1 MNPEFKVQSKIFLID
16 AIGAAISV
24 LFLYL
29 IYKFEHL
36 FGMPQ
41 NVVTV
46 FIGIALVF
54 CINSSTIYLFKPKK
68 WRQFL
73 TIIAVLNIS
82 YCLFTTYH
90 VFQNL
95 DTITTLGYVYFI
107 GEIIIIL
114 TLATFE
120 FLLAKR

>member
-1 MNPEFKVQSKIFLID
+1 MNTAVKMQSKIFLID

-29 IYKFEHL
+29 IYRFEHL

-54 CINSSTIYLFKPKK
+54 CMYSSTIYLVKPKK

-95 DTITTLGYVYFI
+95 DTITSLGYVYFI

-114 TLATFE
+114 GLATYE